1 MSLLTDVEGFG
12 TENLGGVHQLAG
24 IGKVNNSAIF
34 TALPGEESTSQ
45 PPKPPNRPSQKVDF
59 NL

>member
-24 IGKVNNSAIF
+24 IGKVNNSATF
-34 TALPGEESTSQ
+34 HRLAVLAAN
-45 PPKPPNRPSQKVDF
+45 PPAI
-59 NL
+59 